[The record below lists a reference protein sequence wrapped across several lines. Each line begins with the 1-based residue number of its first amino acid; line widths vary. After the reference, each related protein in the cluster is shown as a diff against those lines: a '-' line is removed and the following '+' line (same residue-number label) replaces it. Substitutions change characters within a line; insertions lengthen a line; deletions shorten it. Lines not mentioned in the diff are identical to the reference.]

1 MIDVQFNVTY
11 LSDTR
16 IFPRMAGNIPFKLVS
31 KQGSR
36 EKEVELKRSP
46 TKAKSGQI
54 FRDLCT
60 GARGF
65 NGPYRT
71 YRGYLLSSRHGSFML
86 KFRG

>member
-1 MIDVQFNVTY
+1 MGRSRID
-11 LSDTR
+11 
-16 IFPRMAGNIPFKLVS
+16 GNILFKLVS

-36 EKEVELKRSP
+36 IREVEFEKKPNKKLSM
-46 TKAKSGQI
+46 
-54 FRDLCT
+54 DLCT
-60 GARGF
+60 GAREF